1 MNGRAFVSG
10 LGPAC
15 FVIVVAGLCI
25 GCGEK
30 PAPKEAGDSPG
41 AGKTEAPAKGT
52 AAAPDPQRLVGE
64 WLRPDGGYVIKIASV
79 AADGAVE
86 ASYHNPSPINVERA
100 RAAVEGGVLKL
111 HVKLNDRGYP
121 GCVYSLEY
129 DPENDVL
136 IGTYFQAA
144 MRQTYRIAFRRQK

>member
-1 MNGRAFVSG
+1 MNYRAFVTG
-10 LGPAC
+10 LVSAC
-15 FVIVVAGLCI
+15 FAVVVAGLCA

-30 PAPKEAGDSPG
+30 PAPKESTDSSG
-41 AGKTEAPAKGT
+41 AGQAEAPAKGT
-52 AAAPDPQRLVGE
+52 TDAPDPQRLVGE

-86 ASYHNPSPINVERA
+86 ASYLNPSPINVERA
-100 RAAVEGGVLKL
+100 RATVEGGVLKL

-129 DPENDVL
+129 DPENDEMV
-136 IGTYFQAA
+136 GTYFQAA
-144 MRQTYRIAFRRQK
+144 MQATYRIGFRRQK